1 MIKKHM
7 IIAIASAA
15 VVATGAVTGGIV
27 YHNHQT
33 KQAAIVAEKEKTQE
47 KKDASE
53 YQQMFKTAQEQ
64 LAEAIL
70 SDEERAAYTE
80 DLLKFEKDAYSDKEK
95 TSLKKLAKEISQKF
109 DESEEILNDE
119 MKAYSD
125 ALPKD
130 ITFADEFTAEQFSAL
145 GEVKTLM
152 KEQKYQSA
160 YNKFIGIETSVTAY
174 LNDQGKEIVVA
185 EENTNSK
192 AAERKAAL
200 KKSAAASNAISS
212 NTTASTTG
220 GNNNTFNT
228 GNTSNAWNAGMTG
241 GNSSTN
247 SSSNGSSSS
256 SGWVSG
262 NSGGMTQEEFDKLRK
277 EQEENLANGITS
289 TGGDPNGTLVTEL
302 PTRAEAESYVAAT
315 DAAYQQY
322 CANENAEIAAGHRP
336 AGTFLIDE
344 YTWSLS
350 NGYPKY
356 GEYKNALDS
365 GHVR

>member
-15 VVATGAVTGGIV
+15 VIATGAITGGIV

-33 KQAAIVAEKEKTQE
+33 KQAAITAEKEKAQE
-47 KKDASE
+47 KKEASE

-130 ITFADEFTAEQFSAL
+130 VTFADEFTAEQFSAL

-152 KEQKYQSA
+152 KEKKYQSA

-174 LNDQGKEIVVA
+174 LNAQGKEIVVA

-200 KKSAAASNAISS
+200 KKSAVTSNAISS

-228 GNTSNAWNAGMTG
+228 GNTSNAWNTGMTG

-247 SSSNGSSSS
+247 TSGNGS
-256 SGWVSG
+256 
-262 NSGGMTQEEFDKLRK
+262 NSMTAYTEEEFEQLRK
-277 EQEENLANGITS
+277 EQEDRINNGGPTNYDPSGSLITP
-289 TGGDPNGTLVTEL
+289 DQY
-302 PTRAEAESYVAAT
+302 PTRAEAESYVAST

-356 GEYKNALDS
+356 GEYKSALANGS
-365 GHVR
+365 VR

>member
-15 VVATGAVTGGIV
+15 VVVTGAVTGGIV

-33 KQAAIVAEKEKTQE
+33 KQAAITAEKEKAQE
-47 KKDASE
+47 KKEASE

-119 MKAYSD
+119 MKTYSD

-130 ITFADEFTAEQFSAL
+130 VTFADEFTAEQFSAL

-192 AAERKAAL
+192 TAERKAAL
-200 KKSAAASNAISS
+200 KKSAVTSNAISS

-220 GNNNTFNT
+220 GNTNT
-228 GNTSNAWNAGMTG
+228 GNTGNAWNTGMTG

-247 SSSNGSSSS
+247 TSSNGSSS
-256 SGWVSG
+256 G
-262 NSGGMTQEEFDKLRK
+262 NGSNGMTAYTEEEFEQLRK
-277 EQEENLANGITS
+277 EQENRINNGGPTNYDPSGSLITP
-289 TGGDPNGTLVTEL
+289 DQY

-356 GEYKNALDS
+356 GEYKSALANGS
-365 GHVR
+365 VR

>member
-15 VVATGAVTGGIV
+15 VIATGAVTGGIV
-27 YHNHQT
+27 YHNYQA
-33 KQAAIVAEKEKTQE
+33 KQAAITAEKEKTQE
-47 KKDASE
+47 KEETSE
-53 YQQMFKTAQEQ
+53 YQQLFKTAQEQ

-130 ITFADEFTAEQFSAL
+130 VTFADEFTAEQFSAL

-152 KEQKYQSA
+152 KEKKYQSA

-174 LNDQGKEIVVA
+174 LNAQGKEIVVA

-200 KKSAAASNAISS
+200 KKSAVTSNAISS

-228 GNTSNAWNAGMTG
+228 GNTSNAWNTGMTG

-247 SSSNGSSSS
+247 TSGNGS
-256 SGWVSG
+256 
-262 NSGGMTQEEFDKLRK
+262 NSMTAYTEEEFEQLRK
-277 EQEENLANGITS
+277 EQEDRINNGGPTNYDPSGSLITP
-289 TGGDPNGTLVTEL
+289 DQY
-302 PTRAEAESYVAAT
+302 PTRAEAESYVAST

-356 GEYKNALDS
+356 GEYKSALANGS
-365 GHVR
+365 VR